1 MTRLALFDLDHTL
14 LPIDSDHEWGR
25 FLVKVGAVDGAHYA
39 AENERFYAQYK
50 AGILDIHAFLRF
62 ALKPLADHTRQEL
75 DAWHREFM
83 QTIILPHIKPAAI
96 DLVKKHQDAQDVC
109 CIVTATNSFVTRP
122 IAQAFGINHLV
133 ATEPEVS
140 GNGDTVRFTGAVAG
154 LPNFKEGKVTR
165 VEQWLKELGLTWS
178 NLEDSCFYS
187 DSINDLPLL
196 EKVNRAYPTNPDD
209 RLLATAQERNWP
221 VLRLFS

>member
-1 MTRLALFDLDHTL
+1 
-14 LPIDSDHEWGR
+14 
-25 FLVKVGAVDGAHYA
+25 
-39 AENERFYAQYK
+39 
-50 AGILDIHAFLRF
+50 LDIHAFLRF

-122 IAQAFGINHLV
+122 IAHAFGINHLV

-140 GNGDTVRFTGAVAG
+140 GNGDTERFTGAVAG

-221 VLRLFS
+221 ILRLFS